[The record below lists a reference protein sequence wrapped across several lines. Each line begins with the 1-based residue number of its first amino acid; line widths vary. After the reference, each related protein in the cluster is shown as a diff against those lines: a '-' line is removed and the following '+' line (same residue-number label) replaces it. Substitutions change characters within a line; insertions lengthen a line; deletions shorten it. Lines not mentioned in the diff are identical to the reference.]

1 MTTRNT
7 VSRFTRNVRAI
18 LALGVLA
25 QAPTPAAS
33 AANWK
38 IDPARTHI
46 AFAIDAV
53 GYPRTEGHFRRFEGR
68 ISVDFEHPDK
78 SSVTFHVQSQSVD
91 VGSSSFDDYLRSVA
105 FLDSARFPS
114 IDFVSNSVQ
123 KIDDHT
129 VRVSGDMTLLGV
141 TKPLSVDV
149 AVRRESSGGAARL
162 AFLAKTNINRLEFGM
177 NSGFPLVS
185 RDVQLAISSEAAE
198 H

>member
-1 MTTRNT
+1 MRSQAFEVCGRISFPPLYLLRAADEQGNTEEAMTTRNT
-7 VSRFTRNVRAI
+7 VSRFPRNVRAI

-68 ISVDFEHPDK
+68 ISVDFEHPGK
-78 SSVTFHVQSQSVD
+78 SSGTFHVPSQSVD
-91 VGSSSFDDYLRSVA
+91 LGSSSFDDYPRSVA

-123 KIDDHT
+123 KIDDH
-129 VRVSGDMTLLGV
+129 
-141 TKPLSVDV
+141 
-149 AVRRESSGGAARL
+149 
-162 AFLAKTNINRLEFGM
+162 
-177 NSGFPLVS
+177 
-185 RDVQLAISSEAAE
+185 
-198 H
+198 